1 MNFITNSSATA
12 PFQFAVAYLD
22 HNHIYG
28 QTTGLVEAGATV
40 TRVFD
45 PNPAKILAF
54 INKYPNAVVARS
66 FEEIL
71 DDPNIHLVVS
81 AAIPDKRAQIGKKVM
96 LSGKDYFTDKAPFT
110 TRKQLATIQKTV
122 AMTKCKY
129 LVYYSE
135 RLHNWPTYHAG
146 ELIRSG
152 AIGKVLQV
160 LILAPHNL
168 DKKNRPKWFFKKKRY
183 GGILTDLGSHQF
195 EQMLYF
201 TNAQSATINHCR
213 VANFANPDTPELEDF
228 GEALITLDSGASGYC
243 RVDWFNPESSKTWGD
258 GRAFVLGTTGY
269 IEIRKNIDL
278 CNGNHYPRIILV
290 NDSEERTTLFKENKN
305 LPFFKKLISDC
316 VNRTETAITQKHIYA
331 TANLTLKAQE
341 LADQPPLL

>member
-66 FEEIL
+66 FKEIL

-135 RLHNWPTYHAG
+135 RL
-146 ELIRSG
+146 
-152 AIGKVLQV
+152 Q
-160 LILAPHNL
+160 
-168 DKKNRPKWFFKKKRY
+168 RY
-183 GGILTDLGSHQF
+183 
-195 EQMLYF
+195 
-201 TNAQSATINHCR
+201 SA
-213 VANFANPDTPELEDF
+213 
-228 GEALITLDSGASGYC
+228 
-243 RVDWFNPESSKTWGD
+243 
-258 GRAFVLGTTGY
+258 
-269 IEIRKNIDL
+269 
-278 CNGNHYPRIILV
+278 
-290 NDSEERTTLFKENKN
+290 
-305 LPFFKKLISDC
+305 
-316 VNRTETAITQKHIYA
+316 
-331 TANLTLKAQE
+331 
-341 LADQPPLL
+341 